1 MKVLVVGANGQLGAR
16 CCALLV
22 EAGHDVRGSVREP
35 ARGEALRAVGVE
47 TVVADLTDTASIRV
61 AATGAELAILS
72 ANAVVPRAGDRPAVV
87 EEGLRRAPAVL
98 AGQGVRRIVV
108 PSVPVTDVDEAVP
121 FTRARRRL
129 ENDLAGLRVE
139 TVCVRFPPFMD
150 VHLALVGSSIPLRGA
165 QNATVDR
172 PSPFLRSFRNGTGT
186 LVESRGLMLVP
197 GPRSHRNAFITVTDA
212 ARAVVE
218 AATRDEVEGLP
229 HATLEVAGPQPLSWD
244 DVAATYGRL
253 LGRRVRVL
261 STPAVVYAAAQK
273 VLRPFAEVPSNTMA
287 LNRYG
292 ASSETAWTNVGGGLL
307 DPASMTTV
315 EEFLRE
321 KVRLPAA

>member
-1 MKVLVVGANGQLGAR
+1 MKILVVGANGQLGAR

-35 ARGEALRAVGVE
+35 ARGEALRALGVE
-47 TVVADLTDTASIRV
+47 TVLADLTDTSSIR
-61 AATGAELAILS
+61 AAASGAEVAILS
-72 ANAVVPRAGDRPAVV
+72 ANPVVPRAGDRPALV
-87 EEGLRRAPAVL
+87 EEGLSRAPAVL
-98 AGQGVRRIVV
+98 AAEGVGRIVL

-121 FTRARRRL
+121 FVRARRRL
-129 ENDLAGLRVE
+129 EDALAELRAE

-150 VHLALVGSSIPLRGA
+150 VHLALAGSSIPLRGA

-172 PSPFLRSFRNGTGT
+172 PSPFLRSFRKSTGT
-186 LVESRGLMLVP
+186 LVEDRGLILVP
-197 GPRSHRNAFITVTDA
+197 GRRSHRNAFITVDDA

-218 AATRDEVEGLP
+218 AATRDDVGGLP

-244 DVAATYGRL
+244 EVAATYGRV

-261 STPAVVYAAAQK
+261 ATPAVVYAVAQK

-292 ASSETAWTNVGGGLL
+292 ASSETAWRNVGGGLL

-315 EEFLRE
+315 EEFLQE
-321 KVRLPAA
+321 KVRLPD